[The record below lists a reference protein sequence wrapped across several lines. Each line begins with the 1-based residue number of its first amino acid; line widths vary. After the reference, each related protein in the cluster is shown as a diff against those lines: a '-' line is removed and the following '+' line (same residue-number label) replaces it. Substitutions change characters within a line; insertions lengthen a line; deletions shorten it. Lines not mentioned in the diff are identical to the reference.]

1 MKKLLTFLALVSLTV
16 AAVAQT
22 ATVLSPV
29 KGVSVN
35 AGFDS
40 KLIEQGAVTG
50 TNYITAGVGLDVYS
64 VDLAVET
71 FSRYN
76 GLTKYSTATVAG
88 KSVTTAS
95 TDASG
100 LKRTYLTAG
109 YVFTSGL
116 ANLTLGAQL
125 RHAQGTETLVGGL
138 SNDTL
143 PFVKLDGKLF
153 GGTVVWDGIAL
164 NDSKNRSNNYE
175 ANLRLPIGVGYGLKV
190 VPAVGLGFNDP
201 GAATITALKLD
212 KKYADAGLGLAWK
225 GLEADLFVQR
235 GDITSSATQVTGY
248 TVGYSYKF

>member
-16 AAVAQT
+16 AAAAQT
-22 ATVLSPV
+22 ETVLSPV

-50 TNYITAGVGLDVYS
+50 TNYITAGIGLDVYS

-125 RHAQGTETLVGGL
+125 RHTQGTETLVGGL

-153 GGTVVWDGIAL
+153 GGSVVWDGIAL

-201 GAATITALKLD
+201 GAPTIAALKLN

-225 GLEADLFVQR
+225 SLEADLFVQR
-235 GDITSSATQVTGY
+235 GDITSSASQVTGY

>member
-22 ATVLSPV
+22 ETVLSPV

-40 KLIEQGAVTG
+40 KLIEQGVVTG

-71 FSRYN
+71 FSRYD
-76 GLTKYSTATVAG
+76 GLTKATTVGGKTVST
-88 KSVTTAS
+88 

-175 ANLRLPIGVGYGLKV
+175 ANLRLPLGVGYGLKV
-190 VPAVGLGFNDP
+190 VPAIGLGFNDP
-201 GAATITALKLD
+201 GAPTIAALKLN

-225 GLEADLFVQR
+225 SLEAGLFVQR

-248 TVGYSYKF
+248 TVGYTYKF